1 MLVYVLFIII
11 LQISLKAELID
22 KKSEISASQTEIE
35 KLRGKVKARDEE
47 IEEIKCQFTSLN
59 NLLEV
64 NTDSHINSS
73 HPGVNVREL
82 KCY

>member
-1 MLVYVLFIII
+1 M
-11 LQISLKAELID
+11 SLKAELID

-64 NTDSHINSS
+64 NTDSHINSELR
-73 HPGVNVREL
+73 VNVREL